1 MSWVNVGA
9 TVSGERP
16 ASKAALKR
24 ALAADPALVQFD
36 PTGLLGSRALSV
48 AIDATVEDIGEN
60 KLSVVGP
67 DPYEDRR
74 WYATV
79 EVKNGKLRI
88 S

>member
-1 MSWVNVGA
+1 MTWINVGA
-9 TVSGERP
+9 RVNGQRP

-36 PTGLLGSRALSV
+36 TTGALGPRSRSM
-48 AIDATVEDIGEN
+48 AIDATPEDIGED

-67 DPYEDRR
+67 DPFTARN

-79 EVKNGKLRI
+79 EVKNGKVKI